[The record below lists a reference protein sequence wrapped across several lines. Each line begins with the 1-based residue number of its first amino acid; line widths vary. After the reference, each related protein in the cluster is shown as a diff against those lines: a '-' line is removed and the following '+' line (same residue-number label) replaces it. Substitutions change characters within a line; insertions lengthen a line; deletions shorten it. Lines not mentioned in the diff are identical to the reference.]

1 MPVAS
6 VLCANNGEVLR
17 EAACKGLGIALLPTV
32 IVGDAIKA
40 GRLIVVLDAY
50 SPPPLPIHALYAPNR
65 FLAAKTRLFIDFLAA
80 RFADAPWE

>member
-1 MPVAS
+1 M
-6 VLCANNGEVLR
+6 R

-32 IVGDAIKA
+32 IAGDAIKS
-40 GRLIVVLDAY
+40 GKLTVVLERF